1 MGERAAAL
9 GARVLAGGKRD
20 GRYFPATVLAGVTPD
35 MPAYTEEIFGPVAPI
50 TVFDSDDE
58 AVALVNGSDYGLAVA
73 IHSASVARAQR
84 MAARLRAGMVH
95 INDQTVNNEFQVPFG
110 GMGASG
116 NGSRFGGPAS
126 FEEFTQTQ
134 WVSVLDQG
142 IQYPF

>member
-1 MGERAAAL
+1 M
-9 GARVLAGGKRD
+9 
-20 GRYFPATVLAGVTPD
+20 
-35 MPAYTEEIFGPVAPI
+35 
-50 TVFDSDDE
+50 FDTDDE
-58 AVALVNGSDYGLAVA
+58 AVELVNGSDYGLAVA
-73 IHSASVARAQR
+73 VHSASVSRALNV
-84 MAARLRAGMVH
+84 ASRLRAGMVH

-134 WVSVLDQG
+134 WVSVLDRG